1 VAPPGQHRAVP
12 DRGRPAAL
20 ASANPRLSGPADQ
33 PRIVQAGDHPV
44 PHWGT
49 KALCSPRG
57 LRGLTSTHGLGRHR
71 LPEIGRSPC
80 RKKNVQVHQ
89 VLDSAASPA
98 ERHVYLRERD
108 RVGRVLPR
116 PGASATGLRDLTA
129 DPRWPGRAGGA
140 RPPARL
146 RNSESH
152 PSRPL
157 AVLLGLRV
165 YASSVPG
172 YSA

>member
-1 VAPPGQHRAVP
+1 MKAFVETYKSTKSQTPQRRQRNTMFTFANAT
-12 DRGRPAAL
+12 
-20 ASANPRLSGPADQ
+20 ASAA
-33 PRIVQAGDHPV
+33 
-44 PHWGT
+44 
-49 KALCSPRG
+49 CSPSG
-57 LRGLTSTHGLGRHR
+57 SISHW
-71 LPEIGRSPC
+71 S
-80 RKKNVQVHQ
+80 
-89 VLDSAASPA
+89 
-98 ERHVYLRERD
+98 
-108 RVGRVLPR
+108 
-116 PGASATGLRDLTA
+116 RDLTA

-165 YASSVPG
+165 YASSVPR